1 MGHAM
6 HIMKMSALGKETM
19 MPEDNVFIIDG
30 IKTQWDDHTM
40 VVSELGYER
49 TATLDDDGNILS
61 STFGKEGESFLHH
74 WFSKMK
80 PMIDDFRAIDREYA
94 NA

>member
-1 MGHAM
+1 
-6 HIMKMSALGKETM
+6 
-19 MPEDNVFIIDG
+19 MPEDNVFIMDG
-30 IKTQWDDHTM
+30 IKTQWDDTTM
-40 VVSELGYER
+40 VVSELGFDR
-49 TATLDDDGNILS
+49 TATLDDHGNILS